1 MGGMT
6 EILIGLQQAT
16 EESETEYILKHES
29 GKILGGN
36 YKVLLHS
43 RATTYLD
50 WMCCFKTHFKALHT
64 QIMSKQDSRVLII

>member
-1 MGGMT
+1 MGRMT
-6 EILIGLQQAT
+6 VILIGLQQTA

-29 GKILGGN
+29 GKILCGN
-36 YKVLLHS
+36 YKVLHL

-50 WMCCFKTHFKALHT
+50 WMCCFETHSKAQHT

>member
-1 MGGMT
+1 MRGMT
-6 EILIGLQQAT
+6 EMLIGLQQAT
-16 EESETEYILKHES
+16 KESETEYVLKHES

-36 YKVLLHS
+36 QKVLHS

-50 WMCCFKTHFKALHT
+50 WMCCFQTHLKAQHT